1 MIEWSVAA
9 LLLLAIGDGEPAAAE
24 PLRFAQ
30 VTVREQIIV
39 RVPVR
44 MRRPAPAATPINWK
58 EGKKGPKCVPAKQIV
73 GASLLGQNSVD
84 LLLRDNS
91 RIRAR
96 LENSCPALDY
106 YYGFYISPNADGLI
120 CADRDAIRSRMG
132 GSCEIE
138 KFRKLRPVAKD

>member
-1 MIEWSVAA
+1 MGEGTAGVVRPVA
-9 LLLLAIGDGEPAAAE
+9 
-24 PLRFAQ
+24 FAQ

-39 RVPVR
+39 RVP
-44 MRRPAPAATPINWK
+44 MRTRRVAPAVRPVDWK
-58 EGKKGPKCVPAKQIV
+58 EGRKGPKCVSAKQIV

-96 LENSCPALDY
+96 LESSCPALDY
-106 YYGFYISPNADGLI
+106 YYGFYISPNPDGKI

-132 GSCEIE
+132 GRCEIDR
-138 KFRKLRPVAKD
+138 FRTLRPVAKD